1 MCRGFIFKTIFR
13 AGMSDRQDTICLMA
27 IHPQPQAMTAAA
39 TAVVIVAVVE
49 MVVIVVAAAW
59 YTLGLHSMYV
69 A

>member
-1 MCRGFIFKTIFR
+1 
-13 AGMSDRQDTICLMA
+13 MSDRQDTICLMA